1 MISGWWHKVANRWWV
16 CLTCTH
22 TTFDYQCWN
31 KHMTVS
37 ELWLCCRKRE
47 TDTSISSAAMPQHKR
62 LNQDKWEKC
71 SLAAWI
77 GKSNHFRRRIVAESR
92 SKIMLTRRHF
102 FLFVHFSFDGMKW
115 EWWTCQ
121 SEKLLHLQYLS
132 EISPLLSSILFR
144 NYPYFVFQ
152 STTIHQIPFFS
163 LYNSSPKHPDPC
175 AITRKKRICLVTKV
189 AIWWYQAGLA
199 VDWHG
204 SGDCELLLRSQQQP
218 SN

>member
-1 MISGWWHKVANRWWV
+1 MISGWWHKVANGWWV

-47 TDTSISSAAMPQHKR
+47 TDTSISSAAMPQHKP

-92 SKIMLTRRHF
+92 SKITLTRRHF

-115 EWWTCQ
+115 EWWTSQ
-121 SEKLLHLQYLS
+121 KNYYIYNIYLRFLLFWVPFYL
-132 EISPLLSSILFR
+132 ETIPILFFNR
-144 NYPYFVFQ
+144 Q
-152 STTIHQIPFFS
+152 PFIRFPFS
-163 LYNSSPKHPDPC
+163 LCIIPAPNIPIP
-175 AITRKKRICLVTKV
+175 V
-189 AIWWYQAGLA
+189 Q
-199 VDWHG
+199 
-204 SGDCELLLRSQQQP
+204 
-218 SN
+218 